1 MQGINVCEWMRIL
14 SNFAF
19 SCIEKYSMKW
29 IYLWRKWKEGER
41 MLDQVSSG
49 LSRLLLYEC
58 WIYRVLTYHHV
69 FCLVFGLITC
79 VNLLWLLASRSLEF
93 ALCFVQFGSCLEGFR
108 IYWQWQKKAC
118 YSDHFWFLNL
128 GKSRHGPIFVRSVS
142 QKSSSPGDGDLSKFQ
157 IEFQSVCVRTSIW
170 SSRSVTAFTWLY
182 FLSLSYL
189 YFILQLL
196 QIAYNVSEIQ
206 GWGDKMYVDI

>member
-1 MQGINVCEWMRIL
+1 MLSAALKNIQWNGFICGRKCEKR
-14 SNFAF
+14 
-19 SCIEKYSMKW
+19 E
-29 IYLWRKWKEGER
+29 
-41 MLDQVSSG
+41 
-49 LSRLLLYEC
+49 EC
-58 WIYRVLTYHHV
+58 WIRCHQVWAGCFYMNAEFTVFLTYHHV

-142 QKSSSPGDGDLSKFQ
+142 QKSSSPGDGDLIRIQ